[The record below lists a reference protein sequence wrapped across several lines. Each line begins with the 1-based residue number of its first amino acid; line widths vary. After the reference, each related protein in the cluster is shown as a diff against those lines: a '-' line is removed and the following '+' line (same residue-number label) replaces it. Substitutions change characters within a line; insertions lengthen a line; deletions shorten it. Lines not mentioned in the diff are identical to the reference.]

1 MTYGP
6 MFVDANGLAWIA
18 ASDGIYTT
26 GGGSLSKVSENSQ
39 NWIISGIATMTV
51 MGTPTLF
58 YSTTSSVNN
67 LFSYPI
73 ANLSGSDVSIGT
85 PVTTSVTTG
94 GILCMTTDGSQLYY
108 IDSANTLYSHDS
120 LAGGEENLGSLT
132 LPSSPT
138 SMCYFNTKLYVNTP
152 NGIYSID
159 PTSLNIVLI
168 ADTSLGNLAVDS
180 FGNIFGAASPI
191 NGSSAGLYEYNVSFS
206 IYGDSLWSTVSI
218 ADIKSVGISSTGV
231 GYGIDV
237 EGNVYTITTSE
248 SQLASV
254 TLTGAAITTTQP
266 PTTQPPTTTTTTQ
279 PPTTTTTQAPSLVLS
294 SVAWASVTNV
304 VLAIDTTLNQ
314 SYVFEGISSAYHID
328 VVSGVLSF
336 TDPSG
341 TTVLQ
346 VGSKITL
353 RDGATKY
360 IFTVAD
366 LNLTLTN
373 LIISQFD
380 PTATNPAS
388 TLFKGSSSAFAS
400 DISAATLTGISNE
413 AILLQAVLQAH
424 VGNNTG
430 IYSVLPNF
438 YSGTTVSI
446 GSTDISGFYA
456 LLEQDGSTLSN
467 AQKAKGMD
475 ICVPDKTTNTI
486 AISTL
491 SANNVMLPIDLNSQL
506 TYPLSLS
513 PGNFPGYSIT
523 VDANKNQ
530 LFQKDGNTVTTI
542 NYGDLSGTL
551 MFTEGSDAFIID
563 VLHYDLVGSF
573 DPITPTTTQAP
584 TTTTTTQAPTTTTT
598 TIAIGGPQSVPYTV
612 TLGDG
617 YVITVTNISTN
628 SLTVSFPDTTHAK
641 PTLLLGGTIIQST
654 GSNPYT
660 FVGLNANTEY
670 SISTAFG
677 HPSDPSYTTATIK
690 TLATSAPPICFFG
703 DAPVKT
709 PNGYRRIDSLKVGDR
724 VSTPTGTAVIRH
736 IHCQDYAAG
745 PSANPY
751 VIPKGR
757 FGATQDLLI
766 SPRHKV
772 AVNGRMVEARD
783 LGLTQKQETGILTYY
798 NLGLDRWANMIVA
811 GVLVESLA
819 PIARMTISRA
829 EFNQILAA
837 KYGGRM
843 TPEIAAACHFDG
855 DRVSVPIL
863 R

>member
-1 MTYGP
+1 MNNYLPREYKMTYGP

-18 ASDGIYTT
+18 TRDGIYTT
-26 GGGSLSKVSENSQ
+26 NGMSVSKVSNNSG
-39 NWIISGIATMTV
+39 NWFISGIATMTV
-51 MGTPTLF
+51 SGIPTLF
-58 YSTTSSVNN
+58 YTTNTTVNN

-73 ANLSGSDVSIGT
+73 ANLTGSDIAGGSIVSTTAFGT
-85 PVTTSVTTG
+85 
-94 GILCMTTDGSQLYY
+94 LCMTTDGSKLYY
-108 IDSANTLYSHDS
+108 IDTMNTLFSHTS
-120 LAGGEENLGSLT
+120 LANGEENLGSLT
-132 LPSSPT
+132 LSSPPT
-138 SMCYFNTKLYVNTP
+138 SMCYMNGLYVNTSD
-152 NGIYSID
+152 NIYSID
-159 PTSLNIVLI
+159 TSGTAVLI
-168 ADTSLGNLAVDS
+168 VTSSPGHVAVDS
-180 FGNIFGAASPI
+180 FGNIFGAASTI
-191 NGSSAGLYEYNVSFS
+191 NGNTASLFEYNVSF
-206 IYGDSLWSTVSI
+206 DSANPQWNQVGTAQI
-218 ADIKSVGISSTGV
+218 ESVGISSSNV

-237 EGNVYTITTSE
+237 TGNVYTITTSE

-254 TLTGAAITTTQP
+254 TLTGAAIPQSLP
-266 PTTQPPTTTTTTQ
+266 
-279 PPTTTTTQAPSLVLS
+279 PSLIIS
-294 SVAWASVTNV
+294 KNAWASVTNV

-314 SYVFEGISSAYHID
+314 SYVFEDISSAYHID

-353 RDGATKY
+353 RDGVTTH

-373 LIISQFD
+373 LITSRFD
-380 PTATNPAS
+380 PTATNPAI

-400 DISAATLTGISNE
+400 DISAATLAGIPNE
-413 AILLQAVLQAH
+413 AILLEAVIQAH
-424 VGNNTG
+424 VGNDTG
-430 IYSVLPNF
+430 IYSILPDF

-446 GSTDISGFYA
+446 ASTDISGFYA
-456 LLEQDGSTLSN
+456 LLEQKGSTLST

-486 AISTL
+486 AISTS
-491 SANNVMLPIDLNSQL
+491 SANNVMLPIDLNRQL

-513 PGNFPGYSIT
+513 PGNFSGYSIT
-523 VDANKNQ
+523 VDASKNQ
-530 LFQKDGNTVTTI
+530 LFKKDGATVSTI
-542 NYGDLSGTL
+542 NYGDLSGSL
-551 MFTEGSDAFIID
+551 VFTEGSDTFIID

-573 DPITPTTTQAP
+573 DPITPPTTQAP
-584 TTTTTTQAPTTTTT
+584 TTTTTTQAPTTQAPTTTTT
-598 TIAIGGPQSVPYTV
+598 TITIGGTPSVPYTV

-709 PNGYRRIDSLKVGDR
+709 PNGYRRMDSLKVGDR

-757 FGATQDLLI
+757 FGATENLLI

-783 LGLTQKQETGILTYY
+783 LGLAQQKETGTLTYY

-855 DRVSVPIL
+855 DRVSIPV
-863 R
+863 RR